1 MCTVFGW
8 KRHDDPDLLHGPCYP
23 PSDSSINKANEMPNE
38 LSPAFGVDSPVGSG
52 PALDRRADCIVT
64 GFTDGTGTI
73 VDKPIGWVFSIPK
86 SAALRIRAPKLA
98 RPRLGWN
105 GIGSMSRRRSFPSE
119 GPRSNTPPKRQ
130 APRPGSKPRPGPPR
144 GPERNHQSGPTR
156 HETPTAKPRP
166 SKDGARTDSN
176 KPDRLQKV
184 LAHAGLGSRR
194 GCEQL
199 ILQGRVTINGEV
211 IRELGTRVDPAKA
224 RITVDGETIRLESMV
239 YYAVN
244 KPKGYVSTN
253 SDPSGRPRVVDL
265 LPEIPERVYTVGRLD
280 EASTGLLILTND
292 GDLANQL
299 AHPRYGVEK
308 LYRALVAGLPTP
320 EMMAKLTEGVWLSD
334 GKVRAKRARI
344 VSRQGQ
350 ATTLELVLAEG
361 KKREIR
367 RMLSKLGHKVMSL
380 NRIAVGPI
388 SLKGLS
394 VGECRS
400 LSRHE
405 VDLLRK
411 VASGE
416 SVAPPRFADPASN
429 RPHGDSK
436 RPHKPERGRA
446 AQTSSHSAPRPGQDE
461 GNLPPQRNPRHAQ
474 NERGPHASSKRPPHA
489 GPHSSG
495 PTSSSHRPPSPA
507 ALKSRGGP
515 SKVPPKPR
523 GKTNTPGVSRRPS
536 PLSALPPEP
545 LKPRRRIIG
554 LELDSTVGRSRPDV
568 AEGGGRKRPQARKR
582 RPPGPI
588 LGKKRKPPSIAEGS
602 NDDND

>member
-1 MCTVFGW
+1 
-8 KRHDDPDLLHGPCYP
+8 
-23 PSDSSINKANEMPNE
+23 
-38 LSPAFGVDSPVGSG
+38 
-52 PALDRRADCIVT
+52 
-64 GFTDGTGTI
+64 
-73 VDKPIGWVFSIPK
+73 
-86 SAALRIRAPKLA
+86 
-98 RPRLGWN
+98 
-105 GIGSMSRRRSFPSE
+105 MSRRRSFRSE
-119 GPRSNTPPKRQ
+119 GPRSNTPPKTRS
-130 APRPGSKPRPGPPR
+130 PRPDAKPRPGRPR
-144 GPERNHQSGPTR
+144 DRDQSGPPR
-156 HETPTAKPRP
+156 HDAAAKPRLF
-166 SKDGARTDSN
+166 KEGEQAEAD
-176 KPDRLQKV
+176 KHDRLQKV

-211 IRELGTRVDPAKA
+211 IRQLGTRVDPAKA

-292 GDLANQL
+292 GELANQL

-350 ATTLELVLAEG
+350 ATMLELVLAEG

-405 VDLLRK
+405 VELLRK

-416 SVAPPRFADPASN
+416 SVAPPRFADPTSS
-429 RPHGDSK
+429 RPHGESK
-436 RPHKPERGRA
+436 RPHKPANARSGRNVN
-446 AQTSSHSAPRPGQDE
+446 HSAPRLGPHE
-461 GNLPPQRNPRHAQ
+461 GDLPPQRNSRHPQ
-474 NERGPHASSKRPPHA
+474 NKNPPHA
-489 GPHSSG
+489 GSKRRLIHVQ
-495 PTSSSHRPPSPA
+495 TLRPLSPRVA
-507 ALKSRGGP
+507 PRQQP
-515 SKVPPKPR
+515 RKVEAD
-523 GKTNTPGVSRRPS
+523 RPS
-536 PLSALPPEP
+536 FLPDLEI
-545 LKPRRRIIG
+545 RRTRQ
-554 LELDSTVGRSRPDV
+554 EY
-568 AEGGGRKRPQARKR
+568 
-582 RPPGPI
+582 
-588 LGKKRKPPSIAEGS
+588 LGDRVH
-602 NDDND
+602 

>member
-1 MCTVFGW
+1 
-8 KRHDDPDLLHGPCYP
+8 
-23 PSDSSINKANEMPNE
+23 
-38 LSPAFGVDSPVGSG
+38 
-52 PALDRRADCIVT
+52 
-64 GFTDGTGTI
+64 
-73 VDKPIGWVFSIPK
+73 
-86 SAALRIRAPKLA
+86 
-98 RPRLGWN
+98 
-105 GIGSMSRRRSFPSE
+105 
-119 GPRSNTPPKRQ
+119 
-130 APRPGSKPRPGPPR
+130 
-144 GPERNHQSGPTR
+144 
-156 HETPTAKPRP
+156 
-166 SKDGARTDSN
+166 
-176 KPDRLQKV
+176 V

-199 ILQGRVTINGEV
+199 ILQGRVTINGEI
-211 IRELGTRVDPAKA
+211 IRELGTRVDPTKA

-280 EASTGLLILTND
+280 EGSTGLLILTND

-308 LYRALVAGLPTP
+308 VYRALVAGLPTA

-344 VSRQGQ
+344 VSRQGE
-350 ATTLELVLAEG
+350 ATMLELVLAEG

-367 RMLSKLGHKVMSL
+367 RMLAKLGHKVMSL
-380 NRIAVGPI
+380 NRVAVGPI

-416 SVAPPRFADPASN
+416 SVAPPRFADPASS
-429 RPHGDSK
+429 RPHGESK
-436 RPHKPERGRA
+436 RPHKPERGRT
-446 AQTSSHSAPRPGQDE
+446 AQAKNPSTPRPGQDE
-461 GNLPPQRNPRHAQ
+461 GNLPPQRNQRHAP
-474 NERGPHASSKRPPHA
+474 NERAPHASSKRPTHSRPH
-489 GPHSSG
+489 PSIST
-495 PTSSSHRPPSPA
+495 TSNNRPPSPA
-507 ALKSRGGP
+507 VQKGRTG
-515 SKVPPKPR
+515 PPKLPPRPR
-523 GKTNTPGVSRRPS
+523 GKSNIPGVTRRPS
-536 PLSALPPEP
+536 ALNTLPPEP

-554 LELDSTVGRSRPDV
+554 LELDSPVGRSHPDV
-568 AEGGGRKRPQARKR
+568 AEGGGRKRPQVRKR

-588 LGKKRKPPSIAEGS
+588 LGKKRKPPSIADGS
-602 NDDND
+602 DDDNN

>member
-1 MCTVFGW
+1 MELLQCLDAAPSHRKG
-8 KRHDDPDLLHGPCYP
+8 PDQT
-23 PSDSSINKANEMPNE
+23 
-38 LSPAFGVDSPVGSG
+38 
-52 PALDRRADCIVT
+52 RRPK
-64 GFTDGTGTI
+64 GTD
-73 VDKPIGWVFSIPK
+73 
-86 SAALRIRAPKLA
+86 RAPAQNPGRDHL
-98 RPRLGWN
+98 
-105 GIGSMSRRRSFPSE
+105 E
-119 GPRSNTPPKRQ
+119 
-130 APRPGSKPRPGPPR
+130 AP
-144 GPERNHQSGPTR
+144 RNHQSGPPR
-156 HETPTAKPRP
+156 HEATAAKPRLF
-166 SKDGARTDSN
+166 KDGERTATD
-176 KPDRLQKV
+176 KHDRLQKV

-199 ILQGRVTINGEV
+199 ILQGRVTINGEI
-211 IRELGTRVDPAKA
+211 IRQLGTRVDPATA
-224 RITVDGETIRLESMV
+224 RIAVDGEPIKLESMV

-350 ATTLELVLAEG
+350 ATMLELVLAEG

-405 VDLLRK
+405 VELLRK

-416 SVAPPRFADPASN
+416 SVAPPRFADPAAN
-429 RPHGDSK
+429 RPHGESK
-436 RPHKPERGRA
+436 RPHKPERNRA
-446 AQTSSHSAPRPGQDE
+446 AQANNHSAPAPGTMKAICPRKEISGMHRTKRRPRTG
-461 GNLPPQRNPRHAQ
+461 
-474 NERGPHASSKRPPHA
+474 SKRPPHS
-489 GPHSSG
+489 GPHPFDRDFLEQSSSL
-495 PTSSSHRPPSPA
+495 TSSPE
-507 ALKSRGGP
+507 KSKR
-515 SKVPPKPR
+515 
-523 GKTNTPGVSRRPS
+523 T
-536 PLSALPPEP
+536 AQA
-545 LKPRRRIIG
+545 
-554 LELDSTVGRSRPDV
+554 ST
-568 AEGGGRKRPQARKR
+568 
-582 RPPGPI
+582 
-588 LGKKRKPPSIAEGS
+588 
-602 NDDND
+602 

>member
-1 MCTVFGW
+1 
-8 KRHDDPDLLHGPCYP
+8 
-23 PSDSSINKANEMPNE
+23 
-38 LSPAFGVDSPVGSG
+38 
-52 PALDRRADCIVT
+52 
-64 GFTDGTGTI
+64 
-73 VDKPIGWVFSIPK
+73 
-86 SAALRIRAPKLA
+86 
-98 RPRLGWN
+98 
-105 GIGSMSRRRSFPSE
+105 MSRRRSFPSE

-130 APRPGSKPRPGPPR
+130 GQRPVSKPGPKSSR
-144 GPERNHQSGPTR
+144 GPERNQSGPPR
-156 HETPTAKPRP
+156 HDDAAKPRLL
-166 SKDGARTDSN
+166 KNGERTDLD
-176 KPDRLQKV
+176 KHDRLQKV

-211 IRELGTRVDPAKA
+211 IRQLGTRVDPATA
-224 RITVDGETIRLESMV
+224 RIAVDGEPIRLESMV

-405 VDLLRK
+405 VELLRK

-416 SVAPPRFADPASN
+416 SVPPPRFADPASN
-429 RPHGDSK
+429 RPHGQSK

-446 AQTSSHSAPRPGQDE
+446 AHANNPPVPRPGQDE
-461 GNLPPQRNPRHAQ
+461 GDLAPQRNSRHAQ
-474 NERGPHASSKRPPHA
+474 NERAPRTSSKHPSHSGPNPSSSISSTNRPPRSA
-489 GPHSSG
+489 PQKGRTGSSK
-495 PTSSSHRPPSPA
+495 
-507 ALKSRGGP
+507 L
-515 SKVPPKPR
+515 PPKPR

-554 LELDSTVGRSRPDV
+554 LELDSMAGRDRPD
-568 AEGGGRKRPQARKR
+568 AAQGGGRKRPQVRKR

-588 LGKKRKPPSIAEGS
+588 LGKKRKPPSIDDGS
-602 NDDND
+602 NNEND